1 VPAGG
6 PPESSEARSILLA
19 RPWHSATPTEQAS
32 VTAALCAIWML
43 GPSRSVKPG
52 SLLAEGELADLLI
65 TDGDPLA
72 EPQLFDDPSRIWLV
86 L

>member
-1 VPAGG
+1 
-6 PPESSEARSILLA
+6 
-19 RPWHSATPTEQAS
+19 
-32 VTAALCAIWML
+32 
-43 GPSRSVKPG
+43 VKPG

-72 EPQLFDDPSRIWLV
+72 EPQLFTDPSRIWLV